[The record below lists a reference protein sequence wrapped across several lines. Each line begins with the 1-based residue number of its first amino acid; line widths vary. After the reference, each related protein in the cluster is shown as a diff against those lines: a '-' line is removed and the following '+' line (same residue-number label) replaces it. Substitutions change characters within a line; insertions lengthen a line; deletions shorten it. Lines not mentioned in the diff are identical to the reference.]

1 MYSTSEL
8 NELFQIL
15 NLIEKDL
22 NLKGLEPHWNNRTI
36 EIVQL
41 RQSLSHH
48 SSTIVNSLGI
58 ALCYLDRVYLLTLID
73 IECEIQLEFLDVNL
87 YCTVDISIDIEPN

>member
-1 MYSTSEL
+1 MEHPYRVKLSLLNRPGTSC
-8 NELFQIL
+8 
-15 NLIEKDL
+15 
-22 NLKGLEPHWNNRTI
+22 I

-58 ALCYLDRVYLLTLID
+58 ALCYLDKVYLLTLID
-73 IECEIQLEFLDVNL
+73 IECEIKLEFLDVNL
-87 YCTVDISIDIEPN
+87 YCFVDISIDIEHN